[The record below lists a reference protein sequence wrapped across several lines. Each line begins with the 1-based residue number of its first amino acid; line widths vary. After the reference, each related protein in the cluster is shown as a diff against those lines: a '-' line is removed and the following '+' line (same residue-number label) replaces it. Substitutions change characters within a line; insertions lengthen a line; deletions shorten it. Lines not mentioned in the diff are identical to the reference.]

1 MSVPRSYPGVYINE
15 VPSESRRISGVAT
28 AITAFIGSALR
39 GAEDDPVLMQSFADY
54 TRTFGKLSHSHP
66 MGFSVN
72 QFFQNGGTDA
82 LIVRV
87 TEGGLPASVSAGTL
101 NLRAASSGNW
111 GEQISVNISHPD
123 PLVNPQAAANEA
135 FNLVIKDGA
144 TGVIES
150 FSNLSTLADNADYAT
165 PILEQRSTLVRVD
178 GALPAT
184 RPAPISE
191 VSFNANGADG
201 STITDAEI
209 SHPDLASEQG
219 GIWAL
224 EKADLFN
231 LLCIPPFTLDHTGD
245 IGAQTRSAAAAYCT
259 SKRAIY
265 IADPL
270 YSWEEAAD
278 VTDPA
283 SGLGS
288 ANWGLARNANS
299 ALYFPRV
306 IQPDPLQQ
314 GQLAE
319 FPPCGVIAGIIS
331 RTDAARGV
339 WKAPAGREATLMGV
353 TALTAQLSSANTSV
367 LNPLAVN
374 CLRSFPRLGHV
385 IWGSR
390 AFVEA
395 QQLASKWKYLPV
407 RRTALFIEESLYRG
421 TQWVVFEPND
431 DPLWAQIR
439 LQVSAFMQA
448 LFRQGALQ
456 GSKSSDAYFVIC
468 DSQSTTQT
476 DIDNGIVNFVVGFA
490 PLKPAEF
497 VVIKLKQNTATA
509 MA

>member
-1 MSVPRSYPGVYINE
+1 
-15 VPSESRRISGVAT
+15 
-28 AITAFIGSALR
+28 
-39 GAEDDPVLMQSFADY
+39 
-54 TRTFGKLSHSHP
+54 
-66 MGFSVN
+66 
-72 QFFQNGGTDA
+72 
-82 LIVRV
+82 
-87 TEGGLPASVSAGTL
+87 
-101 NLRAASSGNW
+101 
-111 GEQISVNISHPD
+111 
-123 PLVNPQAAANEA
+123 
-135 FNLVIKDGA
+135 
-144 TGVIES
+144 
-150 FSNLSTLADNADYAT
+150 
-165 PILEQRSTLVRVD
+165 
-178 GALPAT
+178 
-184 RPAPISE
+184 
-191 VSFNANGADG
+191 
-201 STITDAEI
+201 
-209 SHPDLASEQG
+209 
-219 GIWAL
+219 
-224 EKADLFN
+224 
-231 LLCIPPFTLDHTGD
+231 
-245 IGAQTRSAAAAYCT
+245 
-259 SKRAIY
+259 
-265 IADPL
+265 
-270 YSWEEAAD
+270 
-278 VTDPA
+278 
-283 SGLGS
+283 
-288 ANWGLARNANS
+288 
-299 ALYFPRV
+299 LYFPRV

-319 FPPCGVIAGIIS
+319 FPPCGVVAGIIS

-431 DPLWAQIR
+431 EPLWGQIR
-439 LQVSAFMQA
+439 LQVGAFMQA